1 MNLFSARDESY
12 HRELKKKVG
21 NAYSMTSL
29 LDMEPAVNSCSVL
42 LMQKLAPY
50 AATWK
55 PFDLGA
61 WPYVTPWVSES
72 AG

>member
-1 MNLFSARDESY
+1 MNLFSTQDESY

-50 AATWK
+50 AATGK
-55 PFDLGA
+55 PFDLGV
-61 WPYVTPWVSES
+61 WLYVTPLELEKC
-72 AG
+72 